1 VNFDF
6 NRGPTRRRALL
17 WAALAAAAVLTAG
30 CGTGGL
36 QAGPADKASGKQ
48 LFVEKCGSCHT
59 LADAGTQGKIGPN
72 LDDAFSGSREQGFAE
87 STIRNVVHDQ
97 ILFPVTNPSGVD
109 VGKNGVENKVTGMP
123 AKLVTGDDANDVSAY
138 IASVA
143 GLPPGGGTTTGVTTT
158 PGPPPPT
165 TTQETTTTTQETT
178 QETTTTGGGGGPALV
193 AQGKQVFETAGCTS
207 CHTLKD
213 ANATG
218 TVGPNLDDVKP
229 SQDKVVERVT
239 NGKGVMP
246 SFKGQLTP
254 QQIAA
259 VAAYVSSVAGM

>member
-1 VNFDF
+1 MNFDF
-6 NRGPTRRRALL
+6 NRGPTRKRAFLF
-17 WAALAAAAVLTAG
+17 AALAAAALLTAG

-36 QAGPADKASGKQ
+36 SAGEADKAHGKQ
-48 LFVEKCGSCHT
+48 LFVENCGSCHT

-72 LDDAFSGSREQGFAE
+72 LDDAFSGPRQQGFAE

-123 AKLVTGDDANDVSAY
+123 AKLVSGDDANDVAAY
-138 IASVA
+138 VASVA
-143 GLPPGGGTTTGVTTT
+143 GLPLGGGTTTGGTTT
-158 PGPPPPT
+158 TATPPPPPST
-165 TTQETTTTTQETT
+165 TTATTTTG
-178 QETTTTGGGGGPALV
+178 TTTTGGGGGGSALV

-213 ANATG
+213 AGATG
-218 TVGPNLDDVKP
+218 TVGPNLDEAKP
-229 SQDKVVERVT
+229 PKSLVVDRVT
-239 NGKGVMP
+239 NGMGVMP

-254 QQIAA
+254 AQIAA
-259 VAAYVSSVAGM
+259 VAEYVSSVAGQ